1 MKKGK
6 LFMPLALLFVSSFMV
21 LASCSPKEGP
31 QGEQGVPGEKGDKGD
46 AGVSITG
53 VSKTSSDGLVD
64 TYTITFS
71 DGTKTTFTVTNGKD
85 GAAGAAGAAGA
96 QGEKGDKGD
105 QGDKG
110 DKGDQG
116 DKGDKGD
123 QGDKG
128 DKGDKGDTGNG
139 IESIAIANET
149 ASGYTLVIKYTNGQ
163 TVNLN
168 VSKNKGIKSIALESS
183 LPNAEGRIVDTYKIT
198 YTDDSVQTFT
208 VTNGKDGQTPYIG
221 ENGNWWIGD
230 LDTNVSAYGD
240 NYKWD
245 VAFNARGGE
254 FNELP
259 EGIEEGEDDDE
270 GNHVAIANDVKHGD
284 YISELPVPEYGTH
297 SFQGWWTG
305 FTVNDGQF
313 TTLTSVTKNL
323 DLVARWSDLTVT
335 YVDGNGEVFTTQS
348 YTAGQP
354 LAYPTGT
361 TPPKAATANN
371 YYDFVGWNVPAG
383 TPVSYDFTVTAVYNT
398 MATVT
403 FKNGDGSDLY
413 ATNVVA
419 GEHASF
425 EGAEPTKAS
434 SGDYSYS
441 FNGNWYTTPELDNLW
456 DLENDVVNNHMTLY
470 PEFDAT
476 YKGLFT
482 YTVDED
488 TLTAQITGLDSTVAA
503 SFSDTVAS
511 IPDTIM
517 VGTKTYTVTSIGDGA
532 FKNVA
537 FPTSVEIVSFNDAKH
552 LVSIGNEAF
561 RNSSAASYAVGKL
574 PDTVADVGSYAFN
587 YVKTTDNAVYG
598 SLLDLEDTALTTI
611 RTSAFAY
618 IMYGSIVPF
627 TLSSRVTTIQSSAF
641 YNCDRAGGD
650 IPDLSNVTTM
660 GTYAFYGSYILSG
673 VVNLSGLTAV
683 PAYAFHGRNLGH
695 FTGVILNDEK
705 TTSIGSNAF
714 QNQPR
719 ITYVEGTSSLTMIS
733 ANAFASD
740 NGLKSFLIP
749 ASCTTIGSKA
759 FNYAMA
765 TDGIIYCEVASDL
778 YGWASDWHSNSNGQI
793 MYNAVASGEYVYS
806 DDTILSY
813 IIRPDNSLV
822 ITEALCEEATLN
834 LTSGVEIDGETYYVQ
849 EIGPHAFENC
859 TDLVNIYIRT
869 PKNSRTAP
877 LIVGDYAFAGC
888 TQLTRLY
895 VNTVSNTWSAD
906 LYLSVGAHA
915 FDGDAKVTF
924 GPLASNSG
932 TSIYTINKFYLESI
946 GEYAFNGCIAVNN
959 TMTIRNNVGA
969 HAFDGCI
976 RLAGFD
982 LVATDSQLTIGEYAF
997 NGCTNLARVNIQAN
1011 WKVNSYAF
1019 NGCTGL
1025 RSAWIFSGAIM
1036 SGDNIFYGVGIYD
1049 SSSNPITGL
1058 LIHCND
1064 ASAPASW
1071 SAIWNYNDASNAHI
1085 TSYGES
1091 F

>member
-96 QGEKGDKGD
+96 QG
-105 QGDKG
+105 DKG

-149 ASGYTLVIKYTNGQ
+149 ASGYTLVITYTNGQ
-163 TVNLN
+163 KVNLN

-183 LPNAEGRIVDTYKIT
+183 LPNAEGRMVDTYKIT

-208 VTNGKDGQTPYIG
+208 VTNGKDGLTPYIG
-221 ENGNWWIGD
+221 DNGNWWIGD

-297 SFQGWWTG
+297 AFQGWWTG

-313 TTLTSVTKNL
+313 TTLTSVTKDL

-335 YVDGNGEVFTTQS
+335 YVDGNGDVFTTQS

-383 TPVSYDFTVTAVYNT
+383 TPVSYDFTVTAIYNT

-413 ATNVVA
+413 STNVVA
-419 GEHASF
+419 GEHVSF

-441 FNGNWYTTPELDNLW
+441 FNGNWSTTPELDNLW
-456 DLENDVVNNHMTLY
+456 DLEDDVVNKHMTLY

-476 YKGLFT
+476 YKGLFA

-517 VGTKTYTVTSIGDGA
+517 VGTKTYTVTSIKANA
-532 FKNVA
+532 FNAVA
-537 FPTSVEIVSFNDAKH
+537 FPASVQIVSFNDAKH
-552 LVSIGNEAF
+552 LVEIGANAF
-561 RNSSAASYAVGKL
+561 RNASTPDYAVGKL
-574 PDTVADVGSYAFN
+574 PDTVASVGNYAFYYARSTN
-587 YVKTTDNAVYG
+587 NAIYG
-598 SLLDLEDTALTTI
+598 SILDLEDTALTEI
-611 RTSAFAY
+611 NDYAFAR
-618 IMYGSIVPF
+618 IINGDAVPF
-627 TLSSRVTTIQSSAF
+627 TLSSKVTRIGPSGFYSAT
-641 YNCDRAGGD
+641 RASGD
-650 IPDLSNVTTM
+650 IPDLSHVT
-660 GTYAFYGSYILSG
+660 AFGSYALYGLYQLTGVANLSG
-673 VVNLSGLTAV
+673 VTSIPMYLLDGGSGQGRLSGIVLNENTTTIGES
-683 PAYAFHGRNLGH
+683 AFR
-695 FTGVILNDEK
+695 IQAK
-705 TTSIGSNAF
+705 
-714 QNQPR
+714 
-719 ITYVEGTSSLTMIS
+719 ITYVQGTSSLTSIG
-733 ANAFASD
+733 AKAF
-740 NGLKSFLIP
+740 NGCTALKSFLIP
-749 ASCTTIGSKA
+749 ASCTTIGSTA
-759 FNYAMA
+759 FGYSMSSS
-765 TDGIIYCEVASDL
+765 GIIYCAVSSDL
-778 YGWASDWHSNSNGQI
+778 YGWASDWHSNCYGQI
-793 MYNAVASGEYVYS
+793 MYNAVASGDYAYS
-806 DDTILSY
+806 DDAVFDY
-813 IIRPDNSLV
+813 IIRPDDSLV
-822 ITEALCEEATLN
+822 ITEAVCEEAMLD
-834 LTSGVEIDGETYYVQ
+834 LTSGVEIDGKTYYVQ
-849 EIGPHAFENC
+849 EIAPHAFENC
-859 TDLVNIYIRT
+859 TFLQDLRIRT
-869 PKNSRTAP
+869 SKNSRTAP

-888 TQLTRLY
+888 TQLQRFY
-895 VNTVSNTWSAD
+895 FNTVNNAWSAD

-924 GPLASNSG
+924 APLASSSS
-932 TSIYTINKFYLESI
+932 SIYGLNKFYLESI
-946 GEYAFNGCIAVNN
+946 GDYAFNGCIAINSR
-959 TMTIRNNVGA
+959 MTIKNNVGA

-982 LVATDSQLTIGEYAF
+982 LVATDAQLTIGEYAF
-997 NGCTNLARVNIQAN
+997 NGCTNLARVDILAN

-1019 NGCTGL
+1019 NGCTAL
-1025 RSAWIFSGAIM
+1025 TAAWIKSGAIM
-1036 SGDNIFYGVGIYD
+1036 SGDNIFYGVG
-1049 SSSNPITGL
+1049 SGL
-1058 LIHCND
+1058 IIHCND
-1064 ASAPASW
+1064 AAAPASW
-1071 SAIWNYNDASNAHI
+1071 SAIWNYNDASNAHN
-1085 TSYGES
+1085 TSYGET